1 MSHAETMLHLVT
13 YDIPGDRLRTKIHK
27 TLERYGTW
35 TQFSLFECFL
45 SHQQS
50 IQLLG
55 EIRELTQNAEAHVRI
70 YALSRDDAKRTVTI
84 GGSPPKEEEVFIA

>member
-13 YDIPGDRLRTKIHK
+13 YDISDDRLRTRLHK

-45 SHQQS
+45 SHKQA

-55 EIRELTQNAEAHVRI
+55 EIKELTQDADAHVRI
-70 YALSRDDAKRTVTI
+70 YTLSRDDAKRTITI
-84 GGSPPKEEEVFIA
+84 GGVPPKEEQVFIA